1 MLSTLENNSTRKKY
15 EDVPRAFSK
24 GSLVVIMV
32 LFIYLSVLNVQIL
45 LRNKALTSDELLM
58 KKRLQKEQQQNNE
71 LKKEL
76 LLVTEASYLEKIIRE
91 KLGLV
96 KPGETAFR
104 IVE

>member
-1 MLSTLENNSTRKKY
+1 MLSTLEYNYKNSNNKTI
-15 EDVPRAFSK
+15 PRAFSK
-24 GSLVVIMV
+24 VSLLFLMVI
-32 LFIYLSVLNVQIL
+32 FIYLSVLNVQIY
-45 LRNKALTSDELLM
+45 LRNKDLIADEVLM
-58 KKRLQKEQQQNNE
+58 KTKLQRDQLQNNE

-76 LLVTEASYLEKIIRE
+76 FLFTEANFLERIIRE